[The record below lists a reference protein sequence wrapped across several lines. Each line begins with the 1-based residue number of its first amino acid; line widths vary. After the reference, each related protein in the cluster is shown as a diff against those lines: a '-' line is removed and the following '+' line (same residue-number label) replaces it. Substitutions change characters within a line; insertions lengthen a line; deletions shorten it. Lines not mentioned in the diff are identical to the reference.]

1 MKKCIFIILVGFLLV
16 SCQSTPKEDFL
27 SIVVDSPYDN
37 WRSNNWN
44 GRNGKDYI
52 KLWLNDSLIFS
63 GLYFTEY
70 NDTLPGVL
78 VHPKDLKDIL
88 GMTIAVL
95 NKKELNYKDSLKAR
109 LRFVSLDGLPNERPV
124 FIDSTFIFYPIDSIS
139 SLLFLVHPDE
149 EEFRGYDY
157 YHDPKRWEVD

>member
-1 MKKCIFIILVGFLLV
+1 MKKCILVIIVGLLLFA
-16 SCQSTPKEDFL
+16 CQSTPQKDLL
-27 SIVVDSPYDN
+27 SVIVYSP
-37 WRSNNWN
+37 SNDWN

-70 NDTLPGVL
+70 NDTLPDAF

-88 GMTIAVL
+88 GMTIAEL

-124 FIDSTFIFYPIDSIS
+124 FIDSTFIFYPIDSIPGI
-139 SLLFLVHPDE
+139 LFLVYPQE
-149 EEFRGYDY
+149 GEFRGYDY